1 MRRKQEVILVGIFA
15 LGLIL
20 RCIAISNRGIQYD
33 DAFSILMARQS
44 LAAIV
49 RGTAADTMPPLYY
62 FLLHFWLLG
71 GQSVWFLRLLGVLF
85 STGCIGLSYL
95 IARDLLGLRAAW
107 IAAFLVAISPLQIY
121 HAQDIRMY
129 SLLAFCQSGYLW
141 FFVRL
146 WLGNKHDWLRWGG
159 LILLG
164 TAAIYTHNLAIFVL
178 IVPNLF
184 LLWKRNWSLFF
195 QLLLA
200 QLVIGLLFLPW
211 IFFVPGQIH
220 KIQQAFWT
228 PRPGLIE
235 IIQSL
240 IILVANLPLPQGWLA
255 IVTIIAV
262 QIVVIVLVE
271 VWRRNKNDALK
282 FVITCWVLPP
292 VLLFL
297 TSYLMRPVFVPRG
310 FITSML
316 FFLIMA
322 GWVIAQIFP
331 KSIGWFLAIGFIL
344 ASAITLPYQ
353 YTYNRFPRSPYKEAM
368 QSLAG
373 VVGSDDLILHD
384 NKLSYFPSFYYAP
397 NLPQSFLADEKGS
410 INDTLA
416 IETQE
421 ALGIFAQPNLQ
432 AAIQGYSEVYFV
444 VFTQAM
450 IEYRSLEQGKH
461 PHLQWL
467 EQNFFLVERRS
478 WQDLEV
484 YHFRRREG

>member
-1 MRRKQEVILVGIFA
+1 MVLAGIVV

-20 RCIAISNRGIQYD
+20 RCIAISSRGIQYD
-33 DAFSILMARQS
+33 DAFSILLARQD

-71 GQSVWFLRLLGVLF
+71 GQAVWFLRLLGVLF
-85 STGCIGLSYL
+85 STGCIGLIYL
-95 IARDLLGLRAAW
+95 IARDLLGIRTAW
-107 IAAFLVAISPLQIY
+107 FAAFLVAISPLQIY

-146 WLGNKHDWLRWGG
+146 WSVNKHDWWKWAG

-164 TAAIYTHNLAIFVL
+164 AAAMYTHNLAIFVL

-184 LLWKRNWSLFF
+184 LLYRRNWGLFF
-195 QLLLA
+195 KLLLA

-211 IFFVPGQIH
+211 VFFVPGQIH

-240 IILVANLPLPQGWLA
+240 IILVANLPLPQGWLTIA
-255 IVTIIAV
+255 AIIAV
-262 QIVVIVLVE
+262 QIIVIVLVE
-271 VWRRNKNDALK
+271 MCRRNKNSALK
-282 FVITCWVLPP
+282 FIIACWVFPP
-292 VLLFL
+292 FLLFVA
-297 TSYLMRPVFVPRG
+297 SYFMRPVFVPRG
-310 FITSML
+310 FITSLL
-316 FFLIMA
+316 FFLVVG
-322 GWVIAQIFP
+322 GWVIAQTFP
-331 KSIGWFLAIGFIL
+331 KSIGWFLVIGFIL

-353 YTYNRFPRSPYKEAM
+353 YTYNRFPRSPYKEAT
-368 QSLAG
+368 QYLASIAD
-373 VVGSDDLILHD
+373 SDDLILHD

-416 IETQE
+416 PETQE
-421 ALGIFAQPNLQ
+421 ALGIFAQPSVQ
-432 AAIQGYSEVYFV
+432 AAIRGYSEVYFV
-444 VFTQAM
+444 VFTQAI
-450 IEYRSLEQGKH
+450 IEYHSFEQREH
-461 PHLQWL
+461 PQLQWL
-467 EQNFFLVERRS
+467 KENFLLVDQRS

-484 YHFRRREG
+484 YHFIHRGG